1 MGGTLCGLFLCDENG
16 TVFFTDSGGS
26 ACGVRVGE
34 RIPLEEAA
42 VSEEG
47 FLAIGDRLIL
57 WRVDTP
63 DFRGYAGYSHDQRCR
78 RDTIVELLKK
88 NREIDAV
95 FESSHDGIV
104 VADAN
109 GLYTRVNSSYAK
121 ITGVPRMDVQGHTA
135 EELVANGVISGSATL
150 QVLRTGK
157 SFSFSQSFETGR
169 QSIVTGS
176 PVFDESGNIISVVTN
191 VRDMTE
197 IYKLRQKV
205 QASKEQLMH
214 YSRVVEKLSQ
224 EKLNPEGIIYKS
236 KQMETLL
243 QTALRFSRVD
253 TVVLVTGESGVGK
266 EMVVDFL
273 HGNSKRSREPFF
285 KINCG
290 AIPDSL
296 LETELFGYEGGAF
309 TGAKKGGNAG
319 LFELANHGSILLDEI
334 GELSLPLQVKLLR
347 LVQQQE
353 FYRVG
358 GHKLVKVD
366 VRIIAATNRD
376 LAEMVEK
383 KLFRADLFYRLDVLK
398 LFVPPLRER
407 REDILPLA
415 LYFLHKYNE
424 MFQSA
429 KTISPRLY
437 PFLLNYD
444 WNGNVRELENLMER
458 LVLICDQEEI
468 GPEYLPA
475 EMLSSQEGVGIEVAD
490 IANLTYREAREKF
503 ERSLFSRAIE
513 TFRTARKTAEKLG
526 LDHST
531 VVKKA
536 AKYGIELSPKED

>member
-1 MGGTLCGLFLCDENG
+1 MSGTLCSLFLCDENG
-16 TVFFTDSGGS
+16 TVFFTSSGGPE
-26 ACGVRVGE
+26 CHVRVGE
-34 RIPLEEAA
+34 RIPLEEATGSDKGIL
-42 VSEEG
+42 V
-47 FLAIGDRLIL
+47 IKDRSVL
-57 WRVDTP
+57 WRVDVP
-63 DFRGYAGYSHDQRCR
+63 GFQGYAGYCHDQHCQ

-109 GLYTRVNSSYAK
+109 GLYTKVNSSYAK
-121 ITGVPRMDVQGHTA
+121 ISGVPRQDVQGHTA
-135 EELVANGVISGSATL
+135 QELVANGVISESTTL
-150 QVLRTGK
+150 QVLRTGQ
-157 SFSFSQSFETGR
+157 SVSFSQGFKTGR

-176 PVFDESGNIISVVTN
+176 PVFDENGAIISVVTN

-205 QASKEQLMH
+205 QASREKLVH
-214 YSRVVEKLSQ
+214 YSKVVEKLSQ

-253 TVVLVTGESGVGK
+253 TIVLVTGESGVGK
-266 EMVVDFL
+266 EMIVDFL
-273 HGNSKRSREPFF
+273 HGNSKRNKKPFF

-376 LAEMVEK
+376 LAGMVEQ

-398 LFVPPLRER
+398 LNVPPLRER
-407 REDILPLA
+407 REDIMPLA

-458 LVLICDQEEI
+458 LVLVCDQEEI

-475 EMLSSQEGVGIEVAD
+475 EMLSGQNGISPEAD
-490 IANLTYREAREKF
+490 NASNLTYREARERF
-503 ERSLFSRAIE
+503 ERSLFAHAIE
-513 TFRTARKTAEKLG
+513 TCRTARRTAEKLG

-536 AKYGIELSPKED
+536 AKYGIELSPREE